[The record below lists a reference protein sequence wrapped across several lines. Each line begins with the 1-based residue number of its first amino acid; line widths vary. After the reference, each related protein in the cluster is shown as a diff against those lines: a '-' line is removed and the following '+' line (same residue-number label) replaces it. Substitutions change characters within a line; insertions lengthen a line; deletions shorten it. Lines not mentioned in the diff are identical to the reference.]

1 MADWGRMTAARLA
14 ARCLRQRS
22 PVIRPEVQ
30 CGLLEHTVSESFLTP
45 TGATKLKAE
54 LEELTSSK
62 RREIAQRL
70 RDAIKMGDLSENAD
84 YIMAKEEQA
93 FLEGRIQELE
103 TVLRTAT
110 IITDEGRSDMVRV
123 GSTVTVQEKG
133 QDPEKFMLV
142 GAKEAEPRHG
152 KISNES
158 PIGKALLGRRMGET
172 ASAET
177 PGGVIQFKIIKIE

>member
-1 MADWGRMTAARLA
+1 
-14 ARCLRQRS
+14 
-22 PVIRPEVQ
+22 
-30 CGLLEHTVSESFLTP
+30 
-45 TGATKLKAE
+45 
-54 LEELTSSK
+54 
-62 RREIAQRL
+62 
-70 RDAIKMGDLSENAD
+70 
-84 YIMAKEEQA
+84 
-93 FLEGRIQELE
+93 
-103 TVLRTAT
+103 
-110 IITDEGRSDMVRV
+110 
-123 GSTVTVQEKG
+123 VTVQEKG